1 MEKEIWKDIPNYEG
15 FYQASNY
22 GRIRSLDCLVRCRNN
37 HFRKKQGKILHPTPY
52 KNGYLSVCISKDGR
66 IKRTSVHR
74 LVAKAFIPNPLNK
87 PCIDH
92 INANITDNN
101 VNNLRW
107 VTVKENN
114 QNPIF
119 KKRTSLSKK
128 GEKCSFYGK
137 IFNNRPIVSVD
148 HEGNMT
154 KYISIMEASKKGFNY
169 RGIQHCLSGLQKQ
182 HKNHRWFYLEDFKDN
197 PPIQ

>member
-15 FYQASNY
+15 LYQASNY

-107 VTVKENN
+107 VTHSENN
-114 QNPIF
+114 MNPIHR
-119 KKRTSLSKK
+119 KRTSLAKK
-128 GEKCSFYGK
+128 GINCFFYGK
-137 IFNNRPIVSVD
+137 TFNCRPIVSID
-148 HEGNMT
+148 
-154 KYISIMEASKKGFNY
+154 KKGNIVKYQSIAEAARAGFTY
-169 RGIQHCLSGLQKQ
+169 RGIQDCLSDLYKH
-182 HKNHRWFYLEDFKDN
+182 HKKRRWFYYEDFINILTKL
-197 PPIQ
+197 

>member
-101 VNNLRW
+101 INNLRW

-119 KKRTSLSKK
+119 KKGHLFPRK
-128 GEKCSFYGK
+128 EKSVSFMGK
-137 IFNNRPIVSVD
+137 YLIIVPL
-148 HEGNMT
+148 
-154 KYISIMEASKKGFNY
+154 F
-169 RGIQHCLSGLQKQ
+169 L
-182 HKNHRWFYLEDFKDN
+182 
-197 PPIQ
+197 